1 MQIFF
6 VFFDG
11 KPKNVVKPTPE
22 SHESRTSALVPE
34 SNPAFK
40 EEREFRAEVTPISG
54 WAPIKH

>member
-22 SHESRTSALVPE
+22 SHESCTGVLVPE

-40 EEREFRAEVTPISG
+40 GRERRNPG
-54 WAPIKH
+54 LK